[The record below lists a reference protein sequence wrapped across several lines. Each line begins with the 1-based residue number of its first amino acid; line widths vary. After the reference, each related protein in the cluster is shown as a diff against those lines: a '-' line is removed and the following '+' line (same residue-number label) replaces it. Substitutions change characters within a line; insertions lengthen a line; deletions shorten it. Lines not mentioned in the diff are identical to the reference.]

1 MSDIPDS
8 VVECVNEPFEDL
20 GVSIEGRERAI
31 ENVVEV
37 LQTHLQ
43 PRFGLHTLDVHLD
56 FAQADVDAR
65 NHLEE
70 VREFRSERE
79 VGFQV
84 LDIDVDLVDFALAD
98 VYENIRIVTRFAS
111 LEMLAVEPF
120 CTSRAR
126 RCSSAAASVAITGL
140 VGSRHNL
147 SSRRSATGT
156 GFGGVGLATG
166 AALAAGLAAV
176 SAA

>member
-1 MSDIPDS
+1 LSDIADR

-20 GVSIEGRERAI
+20 GVSIEGRERPI

-56 FAQADVDAR
+56 FAQADMDAR

-79 VGFQV
+79 VGF
-84 LDIDVDLVDFALAD
+84 
-98 VYENIRIVTRFAS
+98 
-111 LEMLAVEPF
+111 
-120 CTSRAR
+120 
-126 RCSSAAASVAITGL
+126 
-140 VGSRHNL
+140 
-147 SSRRSATGT
+147 
-156 GFGGVGLATG
+156 
-166 AALAAGLAAV
+166 
-176 SAA
+176 